1 MLHLVKIFGLI
12 AFYMA
17 FSPALMAAPS
27 KTTLAVEHM
36 NCATCPVIVKT
47 ALNKL
52 DGVES
57 VQVSMADKMV
67 RVEFDNEKLSEAEL
81 AGSSPLL

>member
-1 MLHLVKIFGLI
+1 
-12 AFYMA
+12 
-17 FSPALMAAPS
+17 
-27 KTTLAVEHM
+27 M

-57 VQVSMADKMV
+57 VQVSMADKTV
-67 RVEFDNEKLSEAEL
+67 RVEFDNEKVSEPEL
-81 AGSSPLL
+81 AETVTNAGFPAKVAE

>member
-1 MLHLVKIFGLI
+1 MAVSTTLI
-12 AFYMA
+12 
-17 FSPALMAAPS
+17 AAPS

-57 VQVSMADKMV
+57 VQVSMADKTV

-81 AGSSPLL
+81 AETVTNAGFPAKVAE